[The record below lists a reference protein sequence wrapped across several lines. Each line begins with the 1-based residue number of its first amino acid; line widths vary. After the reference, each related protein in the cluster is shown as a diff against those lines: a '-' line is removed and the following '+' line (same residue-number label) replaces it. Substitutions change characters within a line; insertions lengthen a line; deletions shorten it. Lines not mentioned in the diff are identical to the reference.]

1 PVPRGRT
8 ATSTPSRP
16 AIPFATS
23 FTEPS
28 PPTTTRSDAPSSAAS
43 RASSV
48 RCPGR
53 SEKSASPVRPAV
65 VAARW
70 ISGQRRPVD
79 QFADAGLTRNLVLSG
94 DCGERHSR
102 HAVDRSAQLLV
113 RDPLELALDDDVADR
128 EETAGREPAQ

>member
-1 PVPRGRT
+1 PRGRT

-43 RASSV
+43 RASWV

-53 SEKSASPVRPAV
+53 SEKSASPVRPR
-65 VAARW
+65 VAASRW

-94 DCGERHSR
+94 HGGQG
-102 HAVDRSAQLLV
+102 HADHPIDRGTKLLV
-113 RDPLELALDDDVADR
+113 RDPLELALDDDVADG
-128 EETAGREPAQ
+128 EQAAGR